1 MHQKII
7 AAIKGLLIIT
17 GVFSLI
23 MWSTS
28 FFTDIKL
35 PNINVATE
43 TFSFQ
48 QEKNA
53 SSVFVR
59 LDAVRPKNI
68 IVFIADGMGFSHLS
82 LARAR
87 NYSANKSAW
96 DRFATVGW
104 HRSHPV
110 NGFITDSAASATALA
125 TGVDT
130 TNGAIGVDV
139 DGDAVTNLFELA
151 EEQDYRTG
159 VITDSYI
166 WDATPAAFVTHS
178 ANRNNASDILKQL
191 ADSPLE
197 VLFGE
202 LKDKG
207 GNNVPDREGTVKMLE
222 KKFTLLDDS
231 LNNGK
236 KQVSTKG
243 SAKPIAAVFHEDQI
257 QNLLSTPTLADMV
270 EVALER
276 LSSNEQPFLLLVES
290 EEPDSASHK
299 HDTMRLVKGMESIE
313 FTLNFILDFAEKNTD
328 TLIVFTADH
337 ETGGLVLSIKDGD
350 NQEIQPLWTTL
361 NHSGS
366 VVPIMAFG
374 PGSEY
379 FSGIHTNQEIGQ
391 LLKKMIH

>member
-1 MHQKII
+1 M
-7 AAIKGLLIIT
+7 AAIKSLLIIT

-23 MWSTS
+23 VWSTS
-28 FFTDIKL
+28 FFTGMKL
-35 PNINVATE
+35 PNIDIATE

-48 QEKNA
+48 QEQSA
-53 SSVFVR
+53 SPVFVR
-59 LDAVRPKNI
+59 PEAAKPKNI

-87 NYSANKSAW
+87 GYSKSKSVW

-104 HRSHPV
+104 HRTHPIK
-110 NGFITDSAASATALA
+110 GFLTDSAASATALA

-139 DGDAVTNLFELA
+139 DGNAVANLFELA
-151 EEQDYRTG
+151 EEQNYRTG

-178 ANRNNASDILKQL
+178 ASRNNASDILKQL
-191 ADSPLE
+191 ANSSLE

-207 GNNVPDREGTVKMLE
+207 GDNVPDRDSTVKMLE
-222 KKFTLLDDS
+222 KKFTILDES
-231 LNNGK
+231 LNDDE
-236 KQVSTKG
+236 KQIGTKG
-243 SAKPIAAVFHEDQI
+243 SPKPVAAVFYEDQI

-276 LSSNEQPFLLLVES
+276 LSSNDQPFLLLVES

-299 HDTMRLVKGMESIE
+299 HDTMRLVKGLESIE
-313 FTLNFILDFAEKNTD
+313 STLNFILDFAEKNTD
-328 TLIVFTADH
+328 TLVIFTADH
-337 ETGGLVLSIKDGD
+337 ETGGLVLSVKDGN

-379 FSGIHTNQEIGQ
+379 FSGIHTNQKIGQ
-391 LLKKMIH
+391 LLQKMIH